1 MLNSFVKNKIGL
13 TYEEVIENCT
23 LDGGDSNDVYI
34 EWVSNEVVFVI
45 CTIKDVDLLNV
56 DENFYEHLLEE
67 NSNNERPTGPLYWGI
82 NKEQRAVFCSGFVNF
97 QDPLTWEEDLYSLV
111 CTLIGYS
118 FLSREE
124 NLSKDRDLSD
134 SLLLVN
140 KV

>member
-1 MLNSFVKNKIGL
+1 MLNSFIKNKIGV
-13 TYEEVIENCT
+13 TYEEIIKNCT
-23 LDGGDSNDVYI
+23 LGGGDGNDVYI

-67 NSNNERPTGPLYWGI
+67 NTTNERPISPLYWGI
-82 NKEQRAVFCSGFVNF
+82 NKEQRAVFCSGFVTF
-97 QDPLTWEEDLYSLV
+97 QDPLTWEKDLYSLV

-124 NLSKDRDLSD
+124 NLSKDRDPND
-134 SLLLVN
+134 SLLPIN

>member
-1 MLNSFVKNKIGL
+1 MLNSFIKNKIGL

-23 LDGGDSNDVYI
+23 LDGGDGNDVCI

-45 CTIKDVDLLNV
+45 CTIKDVDLFNV

-67 NSNNERPTGPLYWGI
+67 NSNNERPIGPLYWGI
-82 NKEQRAVFCSGFVNF
+82 NKEQRAVFCSGFVSF

-111 CTLIGYS
+111 YTLIGYS

-134 SLLLVN
+134 SLMLIN
-140 KV
+140 KI